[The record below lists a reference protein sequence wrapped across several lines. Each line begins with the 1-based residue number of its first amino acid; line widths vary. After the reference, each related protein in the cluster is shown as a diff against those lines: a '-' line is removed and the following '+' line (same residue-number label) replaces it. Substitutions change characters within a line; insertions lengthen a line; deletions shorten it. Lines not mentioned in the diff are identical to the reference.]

1 MTKLH
6 GKIVS
11 LVSCMALILV
21 MLVAFVAT
29 GASAA
34 VIPAENADT
43 TSVGTPTGVTDPEW
57 EKVPAK
63 ELGAVIND
71 GGRHKPVYPPEGGGS
86 LRAAECELRQR
97 LEMDL

>member
-34 VIPAENADT
+34 VIPAEDA
-43 TSVGTPTGVTDPEW
+43 
-57 EKVPAK
+57 
-63 ELGAVIND
+63 L
-71 GGRHKPVYPPEGGGS
+71 S
-86 LRAAECELRQR
+86 LIHI
-97 LEMDL
+97 